1 MKNSKSSQCRWLRQN
16 SHFKALSIVIVWN
29 LLLCLITGC
38 DSFTEVDL
46 PSSQLTAKDVFQD
59 KATANAAMVDI
70 YTKIRDHGLLTG
82 YPSGVSSELGLY
94 ADELMFYGISGS
106 GQSNFYT
113 NSLLASDTE
122 IAELWNSSYN
132 QIYSANAIIEGV
144 ASSNALA
151 TADKDQLTGEALFV
165 RALIHFYLVN
175 TFGDIPYVLTTDYRQ
190 NKVAHRMPENEVYGQ
205 IKTDLERASTLLP
218 ESYIGMD
225 RVRPNKWA
233 AQALLAR
240 VYLYMQQWDEAS
252 NAASAVLNQTGLYI
266 WPSEIDSVFGKESLS
281 SIWQLMPAM
290 EGANTH
296 EAGTFIFVE
305 GPPPSVAI
313 SDPLIG
319 VFSANDLRK
328 TNWIKAVTNGTDIW
342 YHANKYKEPSNTGTS
357 VEYSIVLRMAEQYL
371 IRAEA
376 RAHEGD
382 LISAKED
389 LNKTRN
395 LAGLPDSGA
404 VTPAE
409 IIAEVMLERR
419 LEFFTEFG
427 QRFFDLKRTNTL
439 DAVLSPIKPQW
450 ESTDRLLPLPES
462 ELLLNPNLAPQNAN
476 Y

>member
-1 MKNSKSSQCRWLRQN
+1 MKNSKLI
-16 SHFKALSIVIVWN
+16 FIAWN
-29 LLLCLITGC
+29 MLLFLTVGC

-46 PSSQLTAKDVFQD
+46 PSSQLTAKDVFED
-59 KATANAAMVDI
+59 KTTANAAMVDI

-82 YPSGVSSELGLY
+82 YPSGISSELGLY

-132 QIYSANAIIEGV
+132 QIYAANAVIEGV
-144 ASSNALA
+144 AISKALA
-151 TADKDQLTGEALFV
+151 TDDKNQLTGEALFT

-175 TFGDIPYVLTTDYRQ
+175 AFGDIPYMLTTDYQQ
-190 NKVAHRMPENEVYGQ
+190 NKVAHRLPENEVYSQ
-205 IKTDLERASTLLP
+205 IKADLEQASALLP
-218 ESYIGMD
+218 EEYIGQE

-240 VYLYMQQWDEAS
+240 VYLYKQQWDEAS
-252 NAASAVLNQTGLYI
+252 NAASRVLNQTGLYV
-266 WPSEIDSVFGKESLS
+266 WPSDIGTVFGKGSQS
-281 SIWQLMPAM
+281 TIWQLMPAI
-290 EGANTH
+290 EGANTY

-313 SDPLIG
+313 SDQLIAA
-319 VFSANDLRK
+319 FSDVDLRK
-328 TNWIKAVTNGTDIW
+328 TNWIKAVTNNTDIW
-342 YHANKYKEPSNTGTS
+342 YHAYKYKEASNTGTS
-357 VEYSIVLRMAEQYL
+357 MEYSIVLRMAEQYL

-376 RAHEGD
+376 RAHQGD
-382 LISAKED
+382 LIGAKED

-404 VTPAE
+404 ATAAD
-409 IIAEVMLERR
+409 IITEVLQERR

-427 QRFFDLKRTNTL
+427 NRFFDLKRTGGL
-439 DAVLSPIKPQW
+439 DAALSPIKPQW